1 MKIDRITINVSDVLL
16 DITNEIMIM
25 FKFKK

>member
-1 MKIDRITINVSDVLL
+1 MKIDRITIKVSDVIL

-25 FKFKK
+25 FKLKK

>member
-25 FKFKK
+25 FKLKK